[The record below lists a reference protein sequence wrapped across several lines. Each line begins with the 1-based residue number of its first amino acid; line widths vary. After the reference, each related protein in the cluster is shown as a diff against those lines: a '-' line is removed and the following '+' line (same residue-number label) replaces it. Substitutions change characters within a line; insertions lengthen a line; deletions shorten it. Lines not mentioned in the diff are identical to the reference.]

1 MSILS
6 FGGALGL
13 GMSAISLWLS
23 FLVAAKLKRG
33 ELVANMNF
41 IPQKIELTSSHLHRP
56 SLRQSLWIHP
66 IPGIFA

>member
-41 IPQKIELTSSHLHRP
+41 IPQNLHRP

-66 IPGIFA
+66 IPGTFA